1 MIGATFF
8 LFYPSKFSCMFLSQE
23 PIETYIY
30 QSKEVLV
37 HNPVLRDLKNL
48 NMTKLQIMDKLKQ
61 LDSK

>member
-1 MIGATFF
+1 
-8 LFYPSKFSCMFLSQE
+8 MFLSQE